1 MPPRTLSIA
10 PSILAADFG
19 ALGAAVRTVEAGGA
33 DLIHVDVMDGRFV
46 PNLTIGVPIVAALA
60 RAAAVPLDVH
70 LMIVEPERH
79 IEAFAKA
86 GASMISVHLEAS
98 PHLHRTLGA
107 LRALGV
113 RAGAAIN
120 PATPPAALEPVADQL
135 DYAVVM
141 SVNPGFAGQA
151 FIPSSVSRVRAV
163 RRLLDAAGNPA
174 PVEIDGGI
182 RADNVAQVV
191 EAGAGI
197 VVAASAIF
205 GTDDAAAA
213 TRDLRD
219 AARPAAAPAV
229 PSRG

>member
-1 MPPRTLSIA
+1 MPPRTLRIA
-10 PSILAADFG
+10 PSILAADFA
-19 ALGAAVRTVEAGGA
+19 ALGAAVRSVEAGGA

-46 PNLTIGVPIVAALA
+46 PNLTIGIPIVAALA
-60 RAAAVPLDVH
+60 RATAVPLDVH

-86 GASMISVHLEAS
+86 GASMMSVHVEAS

-107 LRALGV
+107 LRSLGV
-113 RAGAAIN
+113 RAGAALN
-120 PATPPAALEPVADQL
+120 PSTPAGVLEPVADQL
-135 DYAVVM
+135 DYVVVM

-151 FIPSSVSRVRAV
+151 FIPSSIAKVDAV
-163 RRLLDAAGNPA
+163 RRVLDAAGNPA
-174 PVEIDGGI
+174 PVEIDGGVHAGNI
-182 RADNVAQVV
+182 AQVV
-191 EAGAGI
+191 EAGAEI

-213 TRDLRD
+213 TRELRE
-219 AARPAAAPAV
+219 AAQPATTPAV